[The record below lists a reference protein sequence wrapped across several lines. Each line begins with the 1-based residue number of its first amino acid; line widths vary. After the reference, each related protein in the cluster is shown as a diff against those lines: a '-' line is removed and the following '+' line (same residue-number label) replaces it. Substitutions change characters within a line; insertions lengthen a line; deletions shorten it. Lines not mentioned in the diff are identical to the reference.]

1 MGSKNKFINKLLIS
15 QFHLEDDSN
24 DTNESEKKNMK
35 VPEINNTS
43 NNQKGSQR
51 EMNNLNLGK
60 TNFIENQMN
69 DMKIKKEKNISGLK
83 TTFKVILL
91 KKT

>member
-1 MGSKNKFINKLLIS
+1 
-15 QFHLEDDSN
+15 
-24 DTNESEKKNMK
+24 MK

-43 NNQKGSQR
+43 SNQKGSQQ

>member
-1 MGSKNKFINKLLIS
+1 
-15 QFHLEDDSN
+15 
-24 DTNESEKKNMK
+24 MK

>member
-1 MGSKNKFINKLLIS
+1 
-15 QFHLEDDSN
+15 
-24 DTNESEKKNMK
+24 
-35 VPEINNTS
+35 
-43 NNQKGSQR
+43 
-51 EMNNLNLGK
+51 MNNLNLGK

>member
-1 MGSKNKFINKLLIS
+1 
-15 QFHLEDDSN
+15 
-24 DTNESEKKNMK
+24 MK

-43 NNQKGSQR
+43 NNQKGSQQ

-83 TTFKVILL
+83 TTFKAILL